1 MKLVKNPIGYI
12 LTFIKDRL
20 GDIFSGFV
28 FWLPIGIIFLVG
40 SYIYGNLE
48 DLGGNFLLFLLPE
61 KLIYPGSG
69 IILWVIVFLLT
80 GVLLKNTPVGSFLSR
95 IPILGALFRKRSGAD
110 ITFRQLLNLTPCLF
124 LLSPT
129 CPSYGWIISEEGVKL
144 NGEKTCFPL
153 INVYYPNVPTII
165 TGQIFPVRKETVI
178 KLGNPSKEILDLL
191 LYSLRSPENI
201 IYLPWE
207 EENEEEF
214 KKRAE
219 NFGLKVQVSLFN
231 VAQYL
236 E

>member
-1 MKLVKNPIGYI
+1 LKLVKNPLGYI
-12 LTFIKDRL
+12 FTFIKDRL
-20 GDIFSGFV
+20 GDTLSGFV

-40 SYIYGNLE
+40 SYIYSNLE
-48 DLGGNFLLFLLPE
+48 DLGRSFLLFLLPE
-61 KLIYPGSG
+61 NLINPGFG
-69 IILWVIVFLLT
+69 IILWIIVFLLT
-80 GVLLKNTPVGSFLSR
+80 GIILKNTPAGNILSR
-95 IPILGALFRKRSGAD
+95 LPVLGIFFRKKGGTV
-110 ITFRQLLNLTPCLF
+110 ITFKRLLNLTPCLF

-129 CPSYGWIISEEGVKL
+129 CPSYGWIISEEIIKL
-144 NGEKTCFPL
+144 NDEKARFPL

-219 NFGLKVQVSLFN
+219 YFGLKISTN
-231 VAQYL
+231 
-236 E
+236 

>member
-1 MKLVKNPIGYI
+1 LKFVKNPLGYV

-20 GDIFSGFV
+20 GDALSGFV
-28 FWLPIGIIFLVG
+28 FWLPIGIIILVG
-40 SYIYGNLE
+40 SYIYSNLD
-48 DLGGNFLLFLLPE
+48 DLGESFLIFLLPE
-61 KLIYPGSG
+61 KLVHPGFG
-69 IILWVIVFLLT
+69 IILWIIVFLLT
-80 GVLLKNTPVGSFLSR
+80 GIILKNTPVGNILSR
-95 IPILGALFRKRSGAD
+95 LPVLGMFFRKKGGTV
-110 ITFRQLLNLTPCLF
+110 ITFKRLLNLTPCLF

-129 CPSYGWIISEEGVKL
+129 CPSYGWILSKEEIKL
-144 NGEKTCFPL
+144 NDEKTRFPL

-201 IYLPWE
+201 LYLPWE

-219 NFGLKVQVSLFN
+219 DFGLKISTN
-231 VAQYL
+231 
-236 E
+236 

>member
-1 MKLVKNPIGYI
+1 MKFVKNPLGYV

-20 GDIFSGFV
+20 GDALSGFV
-28 FWLPIGIIFLVG
+28 FWLPIGIIILVG
-40 SYIYGNLE
+40 SYIYSNLD
-48 DLGGNFLLFLLPE
+48 DLGESFLIFLLPE
-61 KLIYPGSG
+61 KLVHPGFG
-69 IILWVIVFLLT
+69 IILWIIVFLLT
-80 GVLLKNTPVGSFLSR
+80 GIILKNTPVGNILSR
-95 IPILGALFRKRSGAD
+95 LPVLGMFFRKKGGTV
-110 ITFRQLLNLTPCLF
+110 ITFKRLLNLTPCLF

-129 CPSYGWIISEEGVKL
+129 CPSYGWILSKEEIKL
-144 NGEKTCFPL
+144 NDEKTRFPL

-201 IYLPWE
+201 LYLPWE

-219 NFGLKVQVSLFN
+219 DFGLKISTN
-231 VAQYL
+231 
-236 E
+236 

>member
-1 MKLVKNPIGYI
+1 MKFVKNPLGYV

-20 GDIFSGFV
+20 GDALSGFV
-28 FWLPIGIIFLVG
+28 FWLPIGIIILVG
-40 SYIYGNLE
+40 SYIYSNLD
-48 DLGGNFLLFLLPE
+48 DLGESFLIFLLPE
-61 KLIYPGSG
+61 KLVHPGFG
-69 IILWVIVFLLT
+69 IILWIIVFLLT
-80 GVLLKNTPVGSFLSR
+80 GIILKNTPVGNILSR
-95 IPILGALFRKRSGAD
+95 LPVLGMFFRKKGGTV
-110 ITFRQLLNLTPCLF
+110 ITFKRLLNLTPCLF

-129 CPSYGWIISEEGVKL
+129 CPSYGWILSKEEIKL
-144 NGEKTCFPL
+144 NDEKTRFPL

-201 IYLPWE
+201 LYLPWE

-219 NFGLKVQVSLFN
+219 YFGLKISTN
-231 VAQYL
+231 
-236 E
+236 